1 MKKSTLYY
9 IWLGAFVVCFLFSLI
24 EKPSAPLQ
32 VVMTIFSLGFF
43 APPVCL
49 FVKAKREQDKKS
61 IKMLRIVAILSLAL
75 TLLLFILNIMSMAW
89 SEAAGN
95 FLYYVLTFVSV
106 PAVCCKSWALSLFLW
121 GCLLSATF
129 LKDQK

>member
-9 IWLGAFVVCFLFSLI
+9 IWLGAFWLCFLLSLI
-24 EKPSAPLQ
+24 PKPSAPLQ
-32 VVMTIFSLGFF
+32 VVMTVFSLGFF
-43 APPVCL
+43 VPPACL
-49 FVKAKREQDKKS
+49 FIKAKREQDAKS
-61 IKMLRIVAILSLAL
+61 IKTLRQISIISLAL
-75 TLLLFILNIMSMAW
+75 TVFLLILNIMSLGW
-89 SEAAGN
+89 SEGFGT

-106 PAVCCKSWALSLFLW
+106 PAMCCKSWALSLFFW

>member
-9 IWLGAFVVCFLFSLI
+9 IWLGAFALCFLLSLI

-32 VVMTIFSLGFF
+32 VAMTIFSLGFF
-43 APPVCL
+43 VPPVCL
-49 FVKAKREQDKKS
+49 MVKAHREQDKKS
-61 IKMLRIVAILSLAL
+61 LKTLRKIAIIALAL
-75 TLLLFILNIMSMAW
+75 TLLLFILNIMSLAW
-89 SEAAGN
+89 SEAFGT
-95 FLYYVLTFVSV
+95 FLYYVLVFVSV

-121 GCLLSATF
+121 ACLLSATF

>member
-9 IWLGAFVVCFLFSLI
+9 IWLGAFVLCFLLSLI
-24 EKPSAPLQ
+24 EKPSGPLQ

-43 APPVCL
+43 VPPVCL
-49 FVKAKREQDKKS
+49 FVKAKQENDTKS
-61 IKMLRIVAILSLAL
+61 IKTLRKIAIFALAL
-75 TLLLFILNIMSMAW
+75 TLLLFVLNIMSLAW
-89 SEAAGN
+89 SEAFGT